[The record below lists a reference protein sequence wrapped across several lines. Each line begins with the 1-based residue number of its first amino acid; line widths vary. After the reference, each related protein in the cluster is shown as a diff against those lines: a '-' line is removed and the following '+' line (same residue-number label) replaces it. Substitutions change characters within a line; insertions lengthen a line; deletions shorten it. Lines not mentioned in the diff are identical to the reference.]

1 MALLNCPLCE
11 KLFNSK
17 SALNL
22 HHNRHTGYKEFQC
35 EKCEN
40 NFIQAINLKTHY
52 ISHTEDKP
60 FKCSQC
66 NKPFTRKLTNIQKYM
81 TTEQEIIP
89 LNMFGSFKRTPDESF
104 GDLSRG

>member
-1 MALLNCPLCE
+1 M
-11 KLFNSK
+11 
-17 SALNL
+17 

-66 NKPFTRKLTNIQKYM
+66 NKPFTIKLA
-81 TTEQEIIP
+81 
-89 LNMFGSFKRTPDESF
+89 LNNKHSKVHDNRTRDHTCLRHLKEHQMSHSGDRPFGFPECEK
-104 GDLSRG
+104 